1 MAKVIIN
8 ITDNNETIVT
18 YDNGKLI
25 YPIFEVDEGKF
36 NISDITDPSIL
47 VLISNLIHQ
56 LGNSFRFQ
64 LVKQGFV
71 NKALNKSSDNK

>member
-1 MAKVIIN
+1 MAKVIIE
-8 ITDNNETIVT
+8 ITNNNETIVT

-25 YPIFEVDEGKF
+25 YPICEVNEGKF

-47 VLISNLIHQ
+47 VLISNLIYQ

-71 NKALNKSSDNK
+71 NKALNTPSDGK